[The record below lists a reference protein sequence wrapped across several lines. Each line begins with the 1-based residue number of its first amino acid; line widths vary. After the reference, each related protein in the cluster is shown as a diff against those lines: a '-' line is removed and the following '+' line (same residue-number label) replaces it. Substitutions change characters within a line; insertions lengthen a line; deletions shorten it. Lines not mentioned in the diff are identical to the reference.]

1 MTAPARPRPRPR
13 KKKSRRGKFLVIT
26 LLVLGAL
33 LVAADF
39 ALAAAGE
46 YQIAQKMREKLQLS
60 EDPSVRINGFPFILQ
75 AVRGDYTH
83 IRIDAT
89 GVPVR
94 EQLRDLDI
102 SADLRHTRI
111 ALSDLLNGDT
121 SKAVI
126 DQVEG
131 SVKVKALDLNRLVD
145 QVTPFDKLSIEPDTR
160 VTTTTTPAPGD
171 NKVQTTAPVKL
182 SGTTDLA
189 GKQVVVTAYGVV
201 SVVNGGLQVAVD
213 DVQLDDMSLKQLIPA
228 LKDAMSVKIA
238 PGALPFGVTPTAV
251 QVESGAFTLHGTV
264 ENVPLDQG

>member
-1 MTAPARPRPRPR
+1 MTAPARPRPRK

-26 LLVLGAL
+26 LLVLGVL

-126 DQVEG
+126 DTVEG
-131 SVKVKALDLNRLVD
+131 SVKVKALDLNRMVD

-160 VTTTTTPAPGD
+160 VTTTTTTAAD
-171 NKVQTTAPVKL
+171 NKPQSTAPVKL

-228 LKDAMSVKIA
+228 LKDAMNVKVA